1 MVVNN
6 KFMRVFLRNK
16 AVSAAVFCG
25 LLINGTMWI
34 IISMNRISANIP
46 IPLHYNAYYGV
57 DYLGDY
63 SKIFIMP
70 AVGLVIIFTNTILG
84 FLLAKRC
91 KVASKLLLFIIPLT
105 QALLLVATISIIL
118 FNK

>member
-1 MVVNN
+1 MSVDHTLQ
-6 KFMRVFLRNK
+6 KLLHNK

-25 LLINGTMWI
+25 LLINGAMWI
-34 IISMNRISANIP
+34 IVSMNRISANIP

-63 SKIFIMP
+63 SKIFVMP
-70 AVGLVIIFTNTILG
+70 AAGLVMILANVILG
-84 FLLAKRC
+84 FLITKRC
-91 KVASKLLLFIIPLT
+91 KIASKLLFFIIPLV
-105 QALLLVATISIIL
+105 QILLLVAVISIIL